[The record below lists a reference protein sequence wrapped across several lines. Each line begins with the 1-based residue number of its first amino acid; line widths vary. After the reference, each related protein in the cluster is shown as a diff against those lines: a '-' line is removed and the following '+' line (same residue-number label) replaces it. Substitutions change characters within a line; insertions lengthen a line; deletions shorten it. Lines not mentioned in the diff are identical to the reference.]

1 MGGHR
6 PGLYD
11 CSGLTM
17 KAWAAAGR
25 PIPRTSQEQ
34 WRLLPRIDIKDMR
47 PGDLIIYHADASH
60 VAMYV
65 GDGTI
70 VHSPR
75 PGRHVTLAGAGSMK
89 ILAVWSGRTSR
100 GSPTFSP
107 LLRNASSLPRRS
119 LPRKPSVPRNVSGA
133 TWQGRARAC
142 AGGMFVMASP
152 PPPPCPIPPDPCQD
166 AAYDGAYDRGR
177 SPCAIPFP
185 RRRPLSSPSGE
196 STTVVPPRPRGREG
210 NPYRCP
216 YPCPYRKQR
225 DVPAAE
231 TSHGGDLTVLVIE
244 DDPAGS
250 ITGPE
255 LSAAAGTR
263 VRIRTARNLTEA
275 GRLLTDDVD
284 CILLDLAL
292 PVPAGSAGAAPA
304 AAAPATASTTAAP
317 GAEHRPEP
325 APGRADELA
334 VLTHVLRIAPLHA
347 VLVLT
352 AQDDTELAAEAVRVG
367 AQDYLF
373 RGELDARVLSRA
385 IRYAVERKRA
395 DIAQH
400 QLTESGLRAQENA
413 RLERGLLPTPLLEG
427 SDLSFA
433 ARYRPGRSRALL
445 GGDFYDTVRTPDGTV
460 HAMIGDVC
468 GHGPDEAALGVELR
482 IAWRALTLAGLCGDQ
497 LLSTLQQVLEHAAER
512 GDLRDARHR
521 RHRPRRAPRR
531 TSAWPATPHRCWPAT
546 AGLHGCSRT
555 RMAARRSGCCR
566 APGGRGAKASWAGVE
581 PDDVHGRADRGPRRR
596 GQQSAAGPGRHG
608 RDGQQP
614 AGAGADGRRPVGG
627 RGRRGAGAERR
638 RADGR
643 RGGAAAGP
651 RSGADT
657 ATGPGA
663 PRAPAPYRPPGLLL
677 LPRALSARRCT
688 ARRARHCWNRP
699 GGLRR
704 HRPRPP

>member
-1 MGGHR
+1 M
-6 PGLYD
+6 P
-11 CSGLTM
+11 
-17 KAWAAAGR
+17 
-25 PIPRTSQEQ
+25 
-34 WRLLPRIDIKDMR
+34 
-47 PGDLIIYHADASH
+47 
-60 VAMYV
+60 
-65 GDGTI
+65 
-70 VHSPR
+70 
-75 PGRHVTLAGAGSMK
+75 
-89 ILAVWSGRTSR
+89 
-100 GSPTFSP
+100 
-107 LLRNASSLPRRS
+107 
-119 LPRKPSVPRNVSGA
+119 VP
-133 TWQGRARAC
+133 
-142 AGGMFVMASP
+142 
-152 PPPPCPIPPDPCQD
+152 
-166 AAYDGAYDRGR
+166 
-177 SPCAIPFP
+177 
-185 RRRPLSSPSGE
+185 
-196 STTVVPPRPRGREG
+196 VPQ
-210 NPYRCP
+210 
-216 YPCPYRKQR
+216 QR
-225 DVPAAE
+225 DAPAAE
-231 TSHGGDLTVLVIE
+231 TNHGGDLTVLVIE

-292 PVPAGSAGAAPA
+292 PVPATTAIS
-304 AAAPATASTTAAP
+304 TASTGP

-325 APGRADELA
+325 VPGRVAELA

-497 LLSTLQQVLEHAAER
+497 LLSTLQQVLEHER
-512 GDLRDARHR
+512 QSEEIFATLCTVDIAPDG
-521 RHRPRRAPRR
+521 RRAGLCL
-531 TSAWPATPHRCWPAT
+531 AGHPAPLLA
-546 AGLHGCSRT
+546 
-555 RMAARRSGCCR
+555 
-566 APGGRGAKASWAGVE
+566 
-581 PDDVHGRADRGPRRR
+581 
-596 GQQSAAGPGRHG
+596 RHG
-608 RDGQQP
+608 RPARLLPYEDGGP
-614 AGAGADGRRPVGG
+614 ALG
-627 RGRRGAGAERR
+627 
-638 RADGR
+638 
-643 RGGAAAGP
+643 
-651 RSGADT
+651 
-657 ATGPGA
+657 
-663 PRAPAPYRPPGLLL
+663 L
-677 LPRALSARRCT
+677 LPRARWPRRQVELGGEWSLMMYTDGLIEGRVGAGSSQRLGQDGMVAMVNSRLEQGLAGEELLEAAVAEVRELNGGELTDDVAVLLLGRDPERTRRRGRSASRSGPAST
-688 ARRARHCWNRP
+688 AAAPGIAR
-699 GGLRR
+699 GLQ
-704 HRPRPP
+704 RPPLYGP